1 MKVKK
6 IVLGIFLFVICSSFA
21 QNSITEINTK
31 NGITY
36 LTTDINYSVTG
47 IYQYKGSEPIVEL
60 NANGSGFYQT
70 EGEPKKAINWGF
82 ECSKD
87 GVPKFVKGF
96 DSIEYV
102 FYYKYIYSDE
112 NDSEWKKVEF
122 SIHLNSMKM
131 FINGERVK
139 IFTPKEKQKKLP

>member
-21 QNSITEINTK
+21 QNSMTEISTK
-31 NGITY
+31 NGLTY
-36 LTTDINYSVTG
+36 VTTDISYPVTG
-47 IYQYKGSEPIVEL
+47 VYQYKGTEPVVEL
-60 NANGSGFYQT
+60 NINGSGFYQNH
-70 EGEPKKAINWGF
+70 GDLKKPITWGF

-87 GVPKFVKGF
+87 GVPKFIKGF
-96 DSIEYV
+96 DNLKY
-102 FYYKYIYSDE
+102 FLYYKYTGSEE
-112 NDSEWKKVEF
+112 NEENEWKKVEF

-139 IFTPKEKQKKLP
+139 VFTPKEK

>member
-6 IVLGIFLFVICSSFA
+6 IVLGIFLFVIGSSFA
-21 QNSITEINTK
+21 QNSVTEINTK
-31 NGITY
+31 NGVTY

-47 IYQYKGSEPIVEL
+47 IYQYKGKEPIVEL
-60 NANGSGFYQT
+60 NADGSGFYQT
-70 EGEPKKAINWGF
+70 EGESKKAINWGF

-112 NDSEWKKVEF
+112 DDSEWKKVEF

>member
-6 IVLGIFLFVICSSFA
+6 IVLGIFLFVIGSSFA
-21 QNSITEINTK
+21 QNSVTEINTK

-47 IYQYKGSEPIVEL
+47 VYQYKGKEPIVEL
-60 NANGSGFYQT
+60 NVDGSGFYQT
-70 EGEPKKAINWGF
+70 EGEQKKAINWGF